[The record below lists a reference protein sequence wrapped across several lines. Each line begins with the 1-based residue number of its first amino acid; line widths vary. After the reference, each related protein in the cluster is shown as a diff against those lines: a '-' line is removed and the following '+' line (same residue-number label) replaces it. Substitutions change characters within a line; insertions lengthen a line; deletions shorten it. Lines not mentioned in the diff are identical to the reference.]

1 MRTTIYEYLLAFC
14 IGFATCFVVSV
25 REIDKFKGCPTPE
38 YFRNE
43 TP

>member
-1 MRTTIYEYLLAFC
+1 MKTTLYEYLLAFC
-14 IGFATCFVVSV
+14 IGFATSFVVSV
-25 REIDKFKGCPTPE
+25 REIDKFKGCPVPE